1 MPCKHHFQGTERAF
15 VGAALRPALPC
26 PPPTRPLA
34 TRPPLSSAH
43 CRFARC
49 LPTGNVG
56 HAHVGRGRRAPRGP
70 CGRSLAPAGAREQ
83 IRDLEDARWQA
94 AGPPGGLLARVPGRT
109 RGPPGADC
117 APEPAGVLA
126 KAGVRRPAA
135 RGGAAQ
141 HACKEAAPAQI
152 WMVGA
157 GPELSRTKR
166 RYRNTCTHRNFEEI
180 NPRTGIPL
188 RSRVRWASAGNYSKN
203 LCIEQV
209 LLTYSINFFV
219 PARRFAL
226 QRRTYSL
233 SRLSV
238 RCSLVR
244 LLDILCL
251 AVVS

>member
-83 IRDLEDARWQA
+83 IRDLEDARWRA

-141 HACKEAAPAQI
+141 HACKKEAAPAQI

-166 RYRNTCTHRNFEEI
+166 RYKNTCTHRNFEEI
-180 NPRTGIPL
+180 LIPAPYPPKEPGL
-188 RSRVRWASAGNYSKN
+188 RLGQGRFFV
-203 LCIEQV
+203 V
-209 LLTYSINFFV
+209 LPKFYYNSINFFV
-219 PARRFAL
+219 PLPARRFAL
-226 QRRTYSL
+226 QRRTL
-233 SRLSV
+233 LLVTLSV
-238 RCSLVR
+238 RCSLVP
-244 LLDILCL
+244 
-251 AVVS
+251 S

>member
-83 IRDLEDARWQA
+83 IRDLEDARWRA

-141 HACKEAAPAQI
+141 HACKKEAAPAQI

-166 RYRNTCTHRNFEEI
+166 RYKNTCTHRNFEEI
-180 NPRTGIPL
+180 NPRT
-188 RSRVRWASAGNYSKN
+188 
-203 LCIEQV
+203 
-209 LLTYSINFFV
+209 
-219 PARRFAL
+219 
-226 QRRTYSL
+226 L
-233 SRLSV
+233 SP
-238 RCSLVR
+238 
-244 LLDILCL
+244 
-251 AVVS
+251 